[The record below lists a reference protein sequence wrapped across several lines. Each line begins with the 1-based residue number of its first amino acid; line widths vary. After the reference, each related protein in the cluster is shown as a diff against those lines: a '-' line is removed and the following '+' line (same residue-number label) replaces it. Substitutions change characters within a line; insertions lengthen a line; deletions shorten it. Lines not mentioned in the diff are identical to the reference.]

1 MRKQAVVVALLAPM
15 LAGPQLALAQVGRSA
30 APGQAVSAPGAS
42 SVEMRI
48 VDEKGQPVRPESL
61 PREAQANLERVRKA
75 AESLAAGDGT
85 GQRVKVTVNCSW
97 PPLRCTIT
105 IQF

>member
-1 MRKQAVVVALLAPM
+1 MKKQAVVFALLAPM
-15 LAGPQLALAQVGRSA
+15 IVGPTLAVAQVGRSA
-30 APGQAVSAPGAS
+30 APGQAASAPGAS
-42 SVEMRI
+42 TVDMRI

-61 PREAQANLERVRKA
+61 PREAQVNLERVRKA

-105 IQF
+105 VQF